1 METKTSKL
9 ATRIGIRP
17 FLNRVFSVMNED
29 IWLACV
35 ATTLDSLP
43 LEVGSIAS
51 YMIYLDANRVYLYN
65 TFTYYL

>member
-1 METKTSKL
+1 
-9 ATRIGIRP
+9 
-17 FLNRVFSVMNED
+17 MNED

-51 YMIYLDANRVYLYN
+51 YIIYLDANRVYLYH